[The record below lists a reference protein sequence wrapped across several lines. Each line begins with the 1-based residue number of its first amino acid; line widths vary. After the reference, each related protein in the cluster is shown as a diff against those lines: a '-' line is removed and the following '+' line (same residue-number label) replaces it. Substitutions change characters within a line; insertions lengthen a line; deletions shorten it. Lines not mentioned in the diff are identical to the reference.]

1 MQPMSSTVIPLP
13 MQTSRGCLLLSS
25 ILLPCSTAM
34 SRGDFC
40 QAPALSLLPYR
51 GTSRSSALRTAGDTG
66 AAWDQSF
73 SPHNSG
79 TGLVWHSNAWACQVA
94 NYCSSPA
101 ILKLIYGK
109 NVLLHPT
116 CSAEFLL
123 ADDFHTGTS
132 AATAVRQVPPASQ
145 GSQSEPV
152 GSGTP

>member
-1 MQPMSSTVIPLP
+1 

-25 ILLPCSTAM
+25 ILLPCSTATAQ
-34 SRGDFC
+34 GDFC
-40 QAPALSLLPYR
+40 QPPDLSFEPYR
-51 GTSRSSALRTAGDTG
+51 GASHLLALRSAGDSR

-73 SPHNSG
+73 TLHNGG
-79 TGLVWHSNAWACQVA
+79 TGLVWHNNVWARQAA
-94 NYCSSPA
+94 NYRSSPA

-116 CSAEFLL
+116 YSAEFLP
-123 ADDFHTGTS
+123 ADDIHAGTS
-132 AATAVRQVPPASQ
+132 AATAVRQVAPASQ